1 MTVMYCTLMWM
12 CLKCVRVKERE
23 WELPMHGLFT
33 GDCISEAPQTVSLS
47 NCFTLCMNVPH
58 RDGLVKCSDEVIYTQ
73 CFYPPWWKDVLMLMF
88 RLKNSDFNSIFWL
101 CFFIYS
107 IYIFLYVILCMY
119 ITYMGMQLQSAS
131 PVFVCVGATD
141 TTFATAICRKSNALT
156 VIPLDGHCSLYKQIG
171 DLL

>member
-1 MTVMYCTLMWM
+1 MKRYVN
-12 CLKCVRVKERE
+12 VNV
-23 WELPMHGLFT
+23 
-33 GDCISEAPQTVSLS
+33 LS
-47 NCFTLCMNVPH
+47 Q
-58 RDGLVKCSDEVIYTQ
+58 E
-73 CFYPPWWKDVLMLMF
+73 F
-88 RLKNSDFNSIFWL
+88 RFQFDFFD

>member
-101 CFFIYS
+101 
-107 IYIFLYVILCMY
+107 FLYIQYLHF
-119 ITYMGMQLQSAS
+119 L
-131 PVFVCVGATD
+131 VC
-141 TTFATAICRKSNALT
+141 N
-156 VIPLDGHCSLYKQIG
+156 SLYVHNIYG
-171 DLL
+171 YAVAVSFSCVCLCWRNRHHFCHSHL